1 MLNARVVLAT
11 FLLIATAFGAD
22 ITGTVINKTTNKPA
36 AGDDVILLKLEGGMQ
51 EEARTKS
58 DAQGR
63 FTLPLPDPNA
73 MHLVRVSHR
82 NVNYHRP
89 APPGTNSVEVDVYDA
104 AEKVEGVKQTFDIVR
119 LEADAT
125 NLRVTEDLVV
135 ENNSKPPL
143 TLISPRAFE
152 IQLPEG
158 AKIEESMAAG
168 PGGMAIRTTPVA
180 TDKPN
185 RFAFLFPIR
194 PGEANFRVVYSLP
207 YSGSAEL
214 KPVLLREAENYA
226 VSVPK
231 SMTLQ
236 PTSSSRLQHKGE
248 EMGLDVFVAQNAAPG
263 QNVSFTVQGT
273 GTAPAAPD
281 QQQAAENTNPNR
293 PGGGMATPINTP
305 DPLAKYKW
313 WIFGLVALALVAG
326 AGFVISRQDA
336 PAVAVAANVASTL
349 EHAIKEELFALESE
363 KISGKITA
371 EEYAQAR
378 AGLERLMKRAARA
391 QASS

>member
-1 MLNARVVLAT
+1 MKRPLLAI
-11 FLLIATAFGAD
+11 FLLTASFIFAAD
-22 ITGTVINKTTNKPA
+22 ITGTVVNKTTNKPS
-36 AGDDVILLKLEGGMQ
+36 AGDDVILLKLQGGMQ

-58 DAQGR
+58 DAKGN
-63 FTLPLPDPNA
+63 FTLPVGDANA

-89 APPGTNSVEVDVYDA
+89 APPGTTSVEVEVYDA
-104 AEKVEGVKQTFDIVR
+104 AEKVSGVKQTFDIVR

-125 NLRVTEDLVV
+125 NLRVTEDFVV
-135 ENNSKPPL
+135 ENNSKPPM

-180 TDKPN
+180 TDQPN

-194 PGEANFRVVYSLP
+194 PGEANFRVVYSMP
-207 YSGSAEL
+207 YSGSAQI

-231 SMTLQ
+231 TMSLQ

-263 QNVSFTVQGT
+263 QDVSYSVQGT
-273 GTAPAAPD
+273 GTAPPAAD
-281 QQQAAENTNPNR
+281 EQQASAGNPNQ

-305 DPLAKYKW
+305 DPLSKYKW

-336 PAVAVAANVASTL
+336 AAAPQTMNVQSTL
-349 EHAIKEELFALESE
+349 EHAIKEELFTLESE
-363 KISGKITA
+363 KIAGKVTA

-378 AGLERLMKRAARA
+378 AGLERLMKRAARS
-391 QASS
+391 ASQS